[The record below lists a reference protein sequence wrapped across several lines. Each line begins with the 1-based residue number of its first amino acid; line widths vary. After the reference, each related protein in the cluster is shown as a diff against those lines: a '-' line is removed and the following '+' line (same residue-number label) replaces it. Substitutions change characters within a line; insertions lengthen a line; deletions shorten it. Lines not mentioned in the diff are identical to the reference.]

1 MPVAGCLWSMRPV
14 SFFLKKGVRS
24 AGVARQYSG
33 TAGRF
38 DNRQIG
44 VFLAYACDRGRALID
59 RELYPPKE
67 WTEDR
72 LRCRAAGIGDEVA
85 FATKPAPARMMIERA
100 VTAGVPFGWV
110 TADEVYG
117 QDRLLGRLTKLA
129 PESALEGEI
138 TDHLGYDKHDP
149 AVMERVT
156 PAMAPGPRRSDRCR
170 PGGDHRSA
178 RSRRRLRATTSR
190 TSRPRSSAST
200 WLS

>member
-1 MPVAGCLWSMRPV
+1 MPSETVAGW
-14 SFFLKKGVRS
+14 S
-24 AGVARQYSG
+24 AGF
-33 TAGRF
+33 TAFLGRF

-117 QDRLLGRLTKLA
+117 Q
-129 PESALEGEI
+129 
-138 TDHLGYDKHDP
+138 
-149 AVMERVT
+149 ER
-156 PAMAPGPRRSDRCR
+156 G
-170 PGGDHRSA
+170 
-178 RSRRRLRATTSR
+178 
-190 TSRPRSSAST
+190 RPRSLPGALVSGLVSAHHVGDDRGGVFSDRA
-200 WLS
+200 